1 MNSKKRKERKQ
12 MISIAVAAAILLLL
26 IILYFVITNSV
37 NGNDGDTDTT
47 DTQAPMDIGT
57 FTIADENYAELS
69 ALSYSYSGETLNFEL
84 SDNKWVIKEDPE
96 FPVDQQK
103 IFYMAQS
110 VSDYGG
116 FRRLSYTDSCLE
128 AYGLDEPLYDISA
141 TYTNDSG
148 THTNRFRI
156 GDKNALTGYYY
167 FYQDGSSYVYMVNNS
182 IFQYFSY
189 MKSDLFVSYEVS
201 GPEVKDMTA
210 LTVTAGENV
219 IEIEIPESAAVK
231 DEDGNIEYSPAEKIM
246 SAMYH
251 ELRLKY
257 KYCVDYSV
265 TDAEKA
271 EYGLDTPALSVKLDY
286 VRYQSVS
293 TEEGT
298 SGAQI
303 SYDDT
308 FSVHFGNK
316 FTEVTKDEDGKE
328 STVEKIYFVTDY
340 SDIVYSADYATYLEI
355 LVAAGLE

>member
-12 MISIAVAAAILLLL
+12 MISILVAAAILLLL
-26 IILYFVITNSV
+26 IVLYFVITNAV
-37 NGNDGDTDTT
+37 NDNDGETDTT

-57 FTIADENYAELS
+57 FTIMDEEYSDLS
-69 ALSYSYSGETLNFEL
+69 ALSYTYDGETLNFEL
-84 SDNKWVIKEDPE
+84 SDNKWVLKDDPE
-96 FPVDQQK
+96 FPVDQEK

-116 FRRLSYTDSCLE
+116 FRRLTYTDASIE
-128 AYGLDEPLYDISA
+128 NYGFDEPLYDISA
-141 TYTNDSG
+141 TYTDDDG

-156 GDKNALTGYYY
+156 GDKNSLTGYYY

-189 MKSDLFVSYEVS
+189 IKSDLFVSYDVP
-201 GPEVKDMTA
+201 GPELEDMTA
-210 LTVTAGENV
+210 LTVTSGENV
-219 IEIEIPESAAVK
+219 IEIEIPESEAVE

-257 KYCVDYSV
+257 KYCVNYSI

-271 EYGLDTPALSVKLDY
+271 EYGLDNPALSVKLDY

-298 SGAQI
+298 SDAKI

-316 FTEVTKDEDGKE
+316 FTEVTTDEDGKE
-328 STVEKIYFVTDY
+328 TSVERVYFVTDY
-340 SDIVYSADYATYLEI
+340 SDIVYYADYATYLEI